1 MGEEGRA
8 GSMRGR
14 SRLNVEATTFASFL
28 LKQAASV
35 GVALL
40 AWTLGSRV

>member
-8 GSMRGR
+8 GSMGG
-14 SRLNVEATTFASFL
+14 SRLNFEATTFASFL